1 MPGTAPTVQFRSTAP
16 VLRRLNLSTWSA
28 TMNTYPI
35 DARPSFWLI
44 AAFVLIVGL
53 GVLGAAADVR
63 APSGLMQVPS
73 IDAVAQ
79 FGD

>member
-1 MPGTAPTVQFRSTAP
+1 MTTH
-16 VLRRLNLSTWSA
+16 
-28 TMNTYPI
+28 TYPI
-35 DARPSFWLI
+35 DARPSLWLI

-53 GVLGAAADVR
+53 GVLGLAADVR
-63 APSGLMQVPS
+63 DPSASMQVPS